1 MSGEVRAGGGPGAA
15 PLKLR
20 AHDAEDLRALATCL
34 QDALVPLTDVAYLK
48 AEKRFVMVANR
59 FMWERG
65 ARDAPVPEPVDANA
79 EAGADARF
87 EEAGAGPIN
96 YRVNCA
102 VTFDRVRNVGFRGL
116 DPREKDQILS
126 LLTIELEPGE
136 LAPRAVRLVFAGG
149 GAIRLE
155 VRDLRCHLEDLGE
168 PWPTHWRP
176 SHVEAEPD
184 SESI

>member
-1 MSGEVRAGGGPGAA
+1 MTGEGRAGGVPGAA

-20 AHDAEDLRALATCL
+20 AHDAEDLRALAACL
-34 QDALVPLTDVAYLK
+34 QDALVPLADVAYLK

-65 ARDAPVPEPVDANA
+65 ARPAPVPAPEPVEASA

-87 EEAGAGPIN
+87 DEAEAGSIS

-116 DPREKDQILS
+116 DPREKDQILN

-136 LAPRAVRLVFAGG
+136 VRLVFAGG

-155 VRDLRCHLEDLGE
+155 VRDLRCHLEDVGE

-176 SHVEAEPD
+176 NHAEAEPD
-184 SESI
+184 PESN

>member
-1 MSGEVRAGGGPGAA
+1 MTGEGRAGGVPGAA

-20 AHDAEDLRALATCL
+20 ARDAEDLRALAACL
-34 QDALVPLTDVAYLK
+34 QDALVPLADVAYLK

-59 FMWERG
+59 FMWEHG
-65 ARDAPVPEPVDANA
+65 ARAAPVPEPVEASA
-79 EAGADARF
+79 EAGTDARF
-87 EEAGAGPIN
+87 EEAEGGPVN

-116 DPREKDQILS
+116 DSRDKGQILN
-126 LLTIELEPGE
+126 LLTIEFEPGE
-136 LAPRAVRLVFAGG
+136 GAPGAVRLVFAGG

-155 VRDLRCHLEDLGE
+155 VRDLRCHLEDVGE

-176 SHVEAEPD
+176 NHAETEPD

>member
-1 MSGEVRAGGGPGAA
+1 MTGEGRAGDVPGTA

-20 AHDAEDLRALATCL
+20 AHDAEDLRALAACL
-34 QDALVPLTDVAYLK
+34 QDALVPLADVAYLK

-65 ARDAPVPEPVDANA
+65 ARPAPVPAPEPVEASA

-87 EEAGAGPIN
+87 DEAEAGSIS

-116 DPREKDQILS
+116 DPREKDQILN
-126 LLTIELEPGE
+126 LLTIELGPG
-136 LAPRAVRLVFAGG
+136 AVRLVFAGG

-155 VRDLRCHLEDLGE
+155 VRDIRCHLEDVGE

-176 SHVEAEPD
+176 NHAEAEPD
-184 SESI
+184 SESV